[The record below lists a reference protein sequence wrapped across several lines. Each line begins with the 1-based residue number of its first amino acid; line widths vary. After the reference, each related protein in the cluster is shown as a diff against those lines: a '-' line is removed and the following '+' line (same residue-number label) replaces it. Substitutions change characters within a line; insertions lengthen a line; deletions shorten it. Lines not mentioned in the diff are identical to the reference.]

1 MTTITESRLRI
12 IVGGILWA
20 VAGSLTLSLFL
31 TMAGDNWLKI
41 VVACVWAVGLVAGEI
56 LCWRKGGGYRAIAVV
71 IVIIQIFSAFG
82 AAVTAGEHDG
92 AKSYDAQILKIRES
106 AEYRTAAENEISARR
121 SKSTLEARL
130 LLIPGDYTTAA
141 QTIRTGPSGIADQDA
156 KIKEYGDTLTRLE
169 KTAGSGNRGMFEIIA
184 GGNAKLLEIIISL
197 ILATIT
203 EIAALALS
211 GKAKPVPIALDT
223 RTVVTNAVPKPDP
236 TCAVTW
242 SQYFAAM
249 KKRHAA
255 GLPYGR
261 RVMSEL
267 LGISE
272 RQARYILADL
282 MERGLVQ
289 SRGEVGK

>member
-1 MTTITESRLRI
+1 MSHLSESRLRI

-20 VAGSLTLSLFL
+20 VAGSLTLALFL
-31 TMAGDNWLKI
+31 AMAGENPWKI
-41 VVACVWAVGLVAGEI
+41 GIAIVWAVGLVAGEI
-56 LCWRKGGGYRAIAVV
+56 LCWRKSGAYRIIAVI

-82 AAVTAGEHDG
+82 AAITAGETDT
-92 AKSYDAQILKIRES
+92 ARSYDSQIAKIRES
-106 AEYRTAAENEISARR
+106 AEYVTAKDNLKSARE

-141 QTIRTGPSGIADQDA
+141 QTIRDGIADQDA

-203 EIAALALS
+203 EVAALALS
-211 GKAKPVPIALDT
+211 GKAKPVPIALDA

-236 TCAVTW
+236 TAGITPA
-242 SQYFAAM
+242 QYFAAM

-289 SRGEVGK
+289 ARGEVGK

>member
-1 MTTITESRLRI
+1 
-12 IVGGILWA
+12 
-20 VAGSLTLSLFL
+20 
-31 TMAGDNWLKI
+31 MAGDDWLKI
-41 VVACVWAVGLVAGEI
+41 VVACVWAIGLVAGEI
-56 LCWRKGGGYRAIAVV
+56 LCWRNGGGYKVIAVV
-71 IVIIQIFSAFG
+71 IVIIQIFSAFT
-82 AAVTAGEHDG
+82 AAVTAGETDS
-92 AKSYDAQILKIRES
+92 AQSYDAQIAKIRES
-106 AEYRTAAENEISARR
+106 AEYRTAAENEISARQ

-141 QTIRTGPSGIADQDA
+141 QTIRDGIADQTA
-156 KIKEYGDTLTRLE
+156 EIQKYGNTLTRLE

-211 GKAKPVPIALDT
+211 GKAKPVPIALDA

-236 TCAVTW
+236 TAGITPT
-242 SQYFAAM
+242 QYFAAM
-249 KKRHAA
+249 KKRHAS

-261 RVMSEL
+261 RVMSDL

-289 SRGEVGK
+289 ARGEVGK